1 LRSKFSD
8 VEGRCSCGGG
18 LVLTNRAASFASFAA
33 ALARASASEAAAA
46 MTASSLV
53 RSDSA
58 DEVA

>member
-1 LRSKFSD
+1 
-8 VEGRCSCGGG
+8 

-58 DEVA
+58 DEVAWLKERI